1 MRPPRDR
8 ERQEENMGIEAMFS
22 PFAVKSLRLR
32 NRFVM
37 SPMSRYSCPDR
48 APNEELIN
56 YYRRRAAADVGLV
69 MTGAAAIDRP
79 AANNSPVL
87 ADFRPVCH
95 AMWQRG
101 VEAVHEA
108 GGAIALQLWHAGG
121 LYEQDANYRPALR
134 ESPSGLGGPDRMV
147 GEPMS
152 EEAIADVIAEF
163 GRAAGAAKRLGFDAV
178 EIHAAH
184 GFLLDQFFWKETNR
198 RSDRW
203 GGARIENRARFPAA
217 VIREVRRAVGP
228 DLAVSVRLS
237 QWKEQDYEARL
248 AHDPDE
254 MSSWLAPL
262 VDAGADI
269 FHCSQRRW
277 WEAEFPGSDLNFA
290 GWVKK
295 LSGKPTITVGSV
307 GLDVEVM
314 SFFGGAVAKPSSIDA
329 VAERLERGDFDLVAV
344 GRTLLADPEWVLK
357 VRDSSYQHLK
367 PFDKRAADVVY

>member
-1 MRPPRDR
+1 V
-8 ERQEENMGIEAMFS
+8 GIEALFV

-48 APNEELIN
+48 APNDELID
-56 YYRRRAAADVGLV
+56 YYRRRAVAEVGLV

-87 ADFRPVCH
+87 ADFRPACH
-95 AMWQRG
+95 AMWKRG
-101 VEAVHEA
+101 VEAVHQA
-108 GGAIALQLWHAGG
+108 GGSIALQLWHAGG
-121 LYEQDANYRPALR
+121 SRMPGVEDWPASL
-134 ESPSGLGGPDRMV
+134 ESPSGLAGDNRRI

-152 EEAIADVIAEF
+152 EEAIGAVIAEF
-163 GRAAGAAKRLGFDAV
+163 GRSASAAKELGFDAV

-184 GFLLDQFFWKETNR
+184 GFLLDQFFWHETNR
-198 RSDRW
+198 RNDSW
-203 GGARIENRARFPAA
+203 GGPRIEDRARFAA
-217 VIREVRRAVGP
+217 AIIREVRRAVGP
-228 DLAVSVRLS
+228 DLAISVRLS
-237 QWKEQDYEARL
+237 QWKEQDYAARL
-248 AHDPDE
+248 ARDAHE
-254 MSSWLAPL
+254 LSSWLAPL

-277 WEAEFPGSDLNFA
+277 WEAEFADSDLNFA

-314 SFFGGAVAKPSSIDA
+314 SFFDGAVARPSSIDS
-329 VAERLERGDFDLVAV
+329 VAQRLERGDFDLVAV
-344 GRTLLADPEWVLK
+344 GRTLMADPEWVLK
-357 VRDSSYQHLK
+357 VRDARYQHLE
-367 PFDKRAADVVY
+367 PFDKSAADVVY

>member
-1 MRPPRDR
+1 
-8 ERQEENMGIEAMFS
+8 MGTEALFV
-22 PFAVKSLRLR
+22 PFAVKSLHLR

-48 APNEELIN
+48 IPNDELID
-56 YYRRRAAADVGLV
+56 YFRRRAAAEVGLV

-87 ADFRPVCH
+87 ADFRPACY

-101 VEAVHEA
+101 VEAVHQA
-108 GGAIALQLWHAGG
+108 GGSIAIQLWHAGG
-121 LYEQDANYRPALR
+121 SRMPGVEDWPALL
-134 ESPSGLGGPDRMV
+134 ESPSGLGGGNRKI

-152 EEAIADVIAEF
+152 EADIGAVIAEF
-163 GRAAGAAKRLGFDAV
+163 GRAAAAAKVLGFDAV

-184 GFLLDQFFWKETNR
+184 GFLLDQFFWQETNR
-198 RSDRW
+198 RNDGW
-203 GGARIENRARFPAA
+203 GGPRIEDRARFAA
-217 VIREVRRAVGP
+217 EIIREVRRAVGP
-228 DLAVSVRLS
+228 DLAISVRLS
-237 QWKEQDYEARL
+237 QWKEQDYQARL
-248 AHDPDE
+248 ARDPGE
-254 MSSWLAPL
+254 LSSWLAPL

-277 WEAEFPGSDLNFA
+277 WEAEFADSDLNFA

-314 SFFGGAVAKPSSIDA
+314 SFFDGAVAKPSSIDS
-329 VAERLERGDFDLVAV
+329 VTQRLERGDFDLVAV
-344 GRTLLADPEWVLK
+344 GRTLMADPEWVLK
-357 VRDSSYQHLK
+357 VRDSRYQHLE
-367 PFDKRAADVVY
+367 PFDKSAADVVY